1 LAFVQ
6 VSVLSVFSPT
16 PVALAVCLVVS
27 GLVCAIPAAAAA
39 APAVPDC
46 TDAAAAVSAAPA
58 APAAAASAT
67 PAPAVPAGAGL
78 RVAGATGEELRLQAG
93 RISGQAGTE
102 LVGDGGVQLQQGTLF
117 LSAEHLALR
126 LGEREV
132 HASGGVT
139 LQRGGDRFSG
149 TSLDLNTET
158 RQGHVLQSR
167 YLIASLQGGGQAD
180 RIDFLGPNR
189 YTVSGATY
197 TTCRV
202 EDGDEPAWVLRAR
215 EVRLD
220 FDANEGLATGAVL
233 RFQGVPILA
242 VPVLSFP
249 VNSER
254 KSGWLP
260 PEMTT
265 SSAVGFELAVPYYWN
280 LAPNYDATLM
290 PTLSTKR
297 GAGLNTE
304 LRYLEPRWSGTS
316 NLYVL
321 PRDQV
326 TTEQRWALRWQHAGG
341 LGGDV
346 TYGWQT
352 LRVSDNDYWKDGLR
366 GADNLTPRLLP
377 TQALAQRTRHVS
389 LGSDTDLEEQVY
401 ARVQRWQTLQDSD
414 PAAHIVSPYRR
425 APQLGVRWRA
435 AGSGLEWSIQTEVNR
450 FTNEDTSQLS
460 GNRAHVLG
468 TLAGLYGDSG
478 WQLVPRLSLNAA
490 AYDLDTPLADGRMR
504 ASRLIPT
511 FSLDSRWQLEREV
524 HWGSRAVTQTL
535 EPRLLYLR
543 TPWRNQAQLPNF
555 DSAGLD
561 YNFTTVFADNTFSG
575 VDRVADANQ
584 VTAGLTTRFID
595 AHSGAELARLG
606 VAQRYLLADQ
616 LITPDGV
623 PLTSRLSDLL
633 LLGSTSAVPRW
644 NLDLALQYNSE
655 VRSVSRTIAS
665 VRYSP
670 GALRTVSL
678 TYRQQRGASEQVTL
692 GWQWPLYRPGAAITP
707 AAQAVQAGEALRASS
722 RSAAS
727 SCSGTLYGVGRTDY
741 SLIDKRISSA
751 LVGLEYDSGC
761 WIGRIVAQRQSTS
774 ANDAT
779 TKLMLQLELVGLS
792 RIGFGSNP
800 LAVLKDNIPGYQL
813 LRAEPTAPLPALPA
827 VSDP

>member
-1 LAFVQ
+1 MQ
-6 VSVLSVFSPT
+6 VSVLSVFHPT
-16 PVALAVCLVVS
+16 PVALAACLVVS
-27 GLVCAIPAAAAA
+27 GLACA
-39 APAVPDC
+39 APAAVLTTPPVP
-46 TDAAAAVSAAPA
+46 V
-58 APAAAASAT
+58 APAAAASA
-67 PAPAVPAGAGL
+67 PDG
-78 RVAGATGEELRLQAG
+78 GEELRLQAG

-102 LVGDGGVQLQQGTLF
+102 LVGDGGVQLRQGTLS
-117 LSAEHLALR
+117 LSAEHLTLR

-132 HASGGVT
+132 RASGGVS
-139 LQRGGDRFSG
+139 LQHGDDRFSG
-149 TSLDLNTET
+149 SSLDLNTET
-158 RQGHVLQSR
+158 RQGHVLRSR
-167 YLIASLQGGGQAD
+167 YLIASTQGGGEAE

-189 YTVSGATY
+189 YTVLGATY
-197 TTCRV
+197 STCRA

-260 PEMTT
+260 PEMAT

-280 LAPNYDATLM
+280 LAPNHDATLM

-304 LRYLEPRWSGTS
+304 FRYLEPRWSGAT
-316 NLYVL
+316 NLYAL

-326 TTEQRWALRWQHAGG
+326 TAESRWALRWQHAGE

-389 LGSDTDLEEQVY
+389 LGGDTDLEEQVY
-401 ARVQRWQTLQDSD
+401 ARVQRWQTLQDGSD
-414 PAAHIVSPYRR
+414 PAARIVSPYRR
-425 APQLGVRWRA
+425 EPQLGVRWRA
-435 AGSGLEWSIQTEVNR
+435 AGSGLEWSVQTEVNR

-468 TLAGLYGDSG
+468 NLAGLYGDSG
-478 WQLVPRLSLNAA
+478 WQLVPRLNLNAA
-490 AYDLDTPLADGRMR
+490 AYDLDTPLADGRTR
-504 ASRLIPT
+504 ASRVIPT
-511 FSLDSRWQLEREV
+511 FSLDSRWQLERETR
-524 HWGSRAVTQTL
+524 WGERAVTQTL

-543 TPWRNQAQLPNF
+543 TPWRDQTQLPNF

-575 VDRVADANQ
+575 VDRVSDANQ

-616 LITPDGV
+616 RVTPDGV

-692 GWQWPLYRPGAAITP
+692 GWQWPLYRPGAAATP
-707 AAQAVQAGEALRASS
+707 AAQAVQAGEALRAPS

-727 SCSGTLYGVGRTDY
+727 SCSGTLYGVGRSDY

-774 ANDAT
+774 ASDST